1 MSPYILIDKALEGLS
16 DPNCPDLLE
25 VLVMKQ
31 ITAHFTNESITAE
44 EFNHY
49 CERLNRAVA
58 SRPRRSA

>member
-31 ITAHFTNESITAE
+31 ITSHFTNESITAE

-49 CERLNRAVA
+49 CERLSKAVEC
-58 SRPRRSA
+58 RPRRSA

>member
-16 DPNCPDLLE
+16 DPSCPDLLE

-31 ITAHFTNESITAE
+31 ITAHFTNGSITTE

-49 CERLNRAVA
+49 CERLSKAVEC
-58 SRPRRSA
+58 RPRRSA